1 MGWGGSMGPVHLEKT
16 RNCCPGNIVEVVHK
30 GYQQCPMTVFS
41 DFRRC
46 ADALERLA
54 ASQTRQI
61 SSAEEGRIAA
71 DRLNQLELD
80 RAQFESDCEGL
91 LMKAEGKLKAAANAE
106 ARERTMRKS
115 HEEDIFA
122 DSGPD
127 GDEIAPRLPAGDVA
141 AVEESEVF
149 PVPVALALNDKAYAT
164 RAKFS

>member
-1 MGWGGSMGPVHLEKT
+1 M
-16 RNCCPGNIVEVVHK
+16 
-30 GYQQCPMTVFS
+30 FS

-61 SSAEEGRIAA
+61 SSADESRISA

-91 LMKAEGKLKAAANAE
+91 LMKAEGKPHAASNAE
-106 ARERTMRKS
+106 ARTRTMKKS
-115 HEEDIFA
+115 YEEDPFA
-122 DSGPD
+122 DSNPD
-127 GDEIAPRLPAGDVA
+127 SPEVEAGLPEGDVEA
-141 AVEESEVF
+141 GEESEVF
-149 PVPVALALNDKAYAT
+149 PVPLALALNDKAYAT